1 MPSFIL
7 NSTKQDVSAS
17 DIIGEGGEAEI
28 YKIDQQTVVKLFKQA
43 SHPDFAHA
51 PHMALLAEKKDKERQ
66 DKLPQFPKQLPSKVI
81 APVDFLYSTNKSKPN
96 QIIGYTMP
104 YLSGSHPI
112 LEYTQRDFREKYG
125 IDRTMLSNLFADMY
139 RTLSELHQ
147 QNIIVGDFNSLNVLV
162 QKDAPYFIDA
172 DSMQFDNFLCSGFT
186 SRYVD
191 PVLCQNMNKVPVLC
205 RAYNKQSDWYAFTVM
220 LFECLL
226 YVHPYGGVYKPAN
239 LLDRVT
245 AEERPVK
252 QISIFHPEVQYPKIA
267 EPLSSIPKDLR
278 GFFESTFANQQRS
291 DFPFELLDFAASGVA
306 FTPMLTI
313 APIQKSYLTANGQLA
328 CIEIFQTSGRLLAAS
343 WQDNKLVFIYWEGG
357 KYLRENAQQILA
369 GANPADISFKL
380 CSNKT
385 IASNSDSA
393 FVLQKGCQPEKISV
407 DLFRDEFPILSTNSA
422 ACFYVDGGKIW
433 KQQQNKTKQIEE
445 AMPRQ
450 TRLWVG
456 EQFGLAFYQASQFRR
471 AFVFD
476 LNGNGK
482 IVLPPEVIPPNVLS
496 ADCHFSNKLVWLFTQ
511 RLEGNRFINRC
522 SAIDYK
528 GNVLATCEAA
538 VSDDGWLGHLSGKT
552 AASKELSP
560 GVDTEFLLSTINGG
574 IVQIGINKGQFV
586 ELKEFDLPEA
596 TNADNLIFS
605 PNGLY
610 LWNSKRITLLS
621 SDLKKLRPGTAPIT
635 TGGTPS

>member
-28 YKIDQQTVVKLFKQA
+28 YKINAQTVAKIFKLG
-43 SHPDFAHA
+43 SHPDFAQSA
-51 PHMALLAEKKDKERQ
+51 HMALLAEKKDQERQ
-66 DKLPQFPKQLPSKVI
+66 DKLPQFPKRLPPKVI
-81 APVDFLYSTNKSKPN
+81 APVDFLFSTNKSKPN
-96 QIIGYTMP
+96 QIVGYTMP

-112 LEYTQRDFREKYG
+112 LEYTQRDFREKSD
-125 IDRTMLSNLFADMY
+125 IDRAALSKIFADMH

-147 QNIIVGDFNSLNVLV
+147 QNIVFGDFNSLNVLV
-162 QKDAPYFIDA
+162 QNNEPYFIDA
-172 DSMQFDNFLCSGFT
+172 DSMQFGNFYCSGFT

-191 PVLCQNMNKVPVLC
+191 PILCQNMNKAPILC
-205 RAYNKQSDWYAFTVM
+205 KVYNKESDWYAFAVM

-226 YVHPYGGVYKPAN
+226 YVHPFGGVYKPMN
-239 LLDRVT
+239 LIDRVA
-245 AEERPVK
+245 AEERAVK
-252 QISIFHPEVQYPKIA
+252 QISIFHPEVQYPKMA

-278 GFFESTFANQQRS
+278 RFFESTFANQQRA
-291 DFPFELLDFAASGVA
+291 DFPFELLDFAAAGVA
-306 FTPMLTI
+306 FTPMIAI

-328 CIEIFQTSGRLLAAS
+328 CIEVFETSGRVLAAT
-343 WQDNKLVFIYWEGG
+343 WQDNKLVFIYWEAG

-385 IASNSDSA
+385 IASNKDAA
-393 FVLQKGCQPEKISV
+393 FVLQKGSQPEKISV
-407 DLFRDEFPILSTNSA
+407 DLFRDEFPVLSKNSK

-433 KQQQNKTKQIEE
+433 KQEESKSKQIEE

-482 IVLPPEVIPPNVLS
+482 IVLPPELIPPNVLA
-496 ADCHFSNKLVWLFTQ
+496 ADCHFSNKLAWLFTQ
-511 RLEGNRFINRC
+511 RLDGNRFINRC
-522 SAIDYK
+522 SAIDFK
-528 GNVLATCEAA
+528 GNVLATCEAT
-538 VSDDGWLGHLSGKT
+538 VSDDGWLGHLSGKA

-586 ELKEFDLPEA
+586 EMKEFDLPEA
-596 TNADNLIFS
+596 TTADNLVFS

-635 TGGTPS
+635 TGRP